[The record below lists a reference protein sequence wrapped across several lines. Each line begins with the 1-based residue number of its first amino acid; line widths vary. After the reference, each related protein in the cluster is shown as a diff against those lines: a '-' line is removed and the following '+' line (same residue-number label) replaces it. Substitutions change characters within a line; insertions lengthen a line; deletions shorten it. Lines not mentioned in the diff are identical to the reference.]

1 MASYIVR
8 VELHK
13 AGYDDYVLLHN
24 AMARRGFSRTILGSD
39 GNIYHLP
46 TAEYD
51 ISTHSTLS
59 QVRES
64 AKEAAATTGK
74 ANWILVTEYSNCGW
88 SGLPKA
94 S

>member
-13 AGYDDYVLLHN
+13 ADYDDYDLLHDV
-24 AMARRGFSRTILGSD
+24 MAKRGFSRTILGSD
-39 GNIYHLP
+39 GNMYHLP
-46 TAEYD
+46 TAEYY
-51 ISTHSTLS
+51 ISSYANLT

-64 AKEAAATTGK
+64 AKAAAATTGK

-88 SGLPKA
+88 SDLPKA